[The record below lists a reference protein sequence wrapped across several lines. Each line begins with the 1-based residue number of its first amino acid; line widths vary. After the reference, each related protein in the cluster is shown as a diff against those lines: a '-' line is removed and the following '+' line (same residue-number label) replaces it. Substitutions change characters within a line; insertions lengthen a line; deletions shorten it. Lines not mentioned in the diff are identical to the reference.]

1 MSEDQDEWLK
11 RELGSVLQDIERK
24 FDVASRSG
32 LPITLPATVRY
43 SEAIT
48 KNRYDLGVAHL
59 IMAVA
64 YALQE
69 GLERTPPMK
78 EDRTLTDDQIR
89 TMAYGM
95 SWADLQCFFD
105 ILGSTLW
112 RALWRP

>member
-1 MSEDQDEWLK
+1 MSKDKDEWLK
-11 RELGSVLQDIERK
+11 RELGSVLKDIEQRY
-24 FDVASRSG
+24 DRECRAG
-32 LPITLPATVRY
+32 LPTTLPATVRY

-64 YALQE
+64 FALQE
-69 GLERTPPMK
+69 GLERTPPLK
-78 EDRTLTDDQIR
+78 GERTLSDEEIR
-89 TMAYGM
+89 TMAFGM